1 MRKLKETINKE
12 ASEFWKLTPLIIAS
26 IIGWEIGKLLF

>member
-1 MRKLKETINKE
+1 MEKKKNDILKKVLESIF
-12 ASEFWKLTPLIIAS
+12 A